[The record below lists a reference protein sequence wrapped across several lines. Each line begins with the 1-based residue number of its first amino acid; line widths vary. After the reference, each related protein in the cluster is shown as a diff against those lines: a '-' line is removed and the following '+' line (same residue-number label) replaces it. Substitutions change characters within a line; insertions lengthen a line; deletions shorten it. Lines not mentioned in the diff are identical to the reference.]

1 MPATITADDAAG
13 DTITELA
20 TDYAIAFPGVP
31 LRTPSA
37 NFSFGWNGVLTD
49 YVLGQPAVVSA
60 DQFAAMTAAGCPI
73 A

>member
-1 MPATITADDAAG
+1 MPATITADTAAG
-13 DTITELA
+13 DTFTELA
-20 TDYAIAFPGVP
+20 TDYMAQFPTVP